1 MQKKQFSPEANAT
14 GGSPA
19 SKKTAMSNMPK
30 ADADFLTL
38 AKAVDAKWQ
47 ATPTLKLLWIDQPT
61 YKTLV
66 ASYDANLGN
75 RLSVGSGRTSQT
87 KVLAQV
93 NKQIDAAVGEV
104 KIYITK
110 KFKKANAAA
119 QFAKYGIIKQSGNY
133 RLPKDND
140 KRTLALPLMAA
151 AIITDGF
158 GTEEFGTTFWKTVTT
173 NFTAALKNTIDTTKN
188 LSSKVA
194 AKSTDRQKIHSVL
207 IAIRHLI
214 YANYPDTCDKVLR
227 EWGFIKQNF

>member
-14 GGSPA
+14 GGSSA

-47 ATPTLKLLWIDQPT
+47 ATPTLKLLWMDQPT

-66 ASYDANLGN
+66 TSYDTNLGN

-87 KVLAQV
+87 KTLAQI
-93 NKQIDAAVGEV
+93 NKQIDAAVEEV

-119 QFAKYGIIKQSGNY
+119 QFAKYGIVKQSSSY

-140 KRTLALPLMAA
+140 KRALALPLMAA

>member
-1 MQKKQFSPEANAT
+1 MQKKQLSPEANAA
-14 GGSPA
+14 GGSPS

-61 YKTLV
+61 YKILV

-87 KVLAQV
+87 KTLAQI
-93 NKQIDAAVGEV
+93 NKQIDAAVEEV
-104 KIYITK
+104 KIYIIK

-119 QFAKYGIIKQSGNY
+119 QFAKYGIIKQSGSY

-140 KRTLALPLMAA
+140 KRALALPLMAA
-151 AIITDGF
+151 AIIADGF
-158 GTEEFGTTFWKTVTT
+158 GTEEFGTTFWKTITT

-188 LSSKVA
+188 LSNKVA
-194 AKSTDRQKIHSVL
+194 AKGTDRQKIHSVL

-214 YANYPDTCDKVLR
+214 YANYPDTCDQVLR